1 MGARENEC
9 QISQNYILHMK
20 FSEFHLYFH
29 YSCKIWHSFS
39 RTLMGN
45 FLWYYYRIFLFLI
58 CCQVFFIIILIDVL
72 QQLQKKNR
80 MKEEWRKNKIKV
92 NTDTMLLQM
101 TNYIFWALEKCKKN
115 AVFFKLFWY
124 KVFVHWKL
132 KFLNFLVDSVLK
144 FSPGFTRFTP

>member
-1 MGARENEC
+1 
-9 QISQNYILHMK
+9 
-20 FSEFHLYFH
+20 
-29 YSCKIWHSFS
+29 
-39 RTLMGN
+39 MGN